1 MKYPNLNL
9 FMAWFLIAET
19 VTMRWVAMVGRA
31 VLELFGVVTLE
42 GEIPGRLMGAVLLL
56 GVLSV
61 VWVLRRSFPPEGKL
75 GGNGYRFGHRL
86 VLAANV
92 LAALLFIFPFFQQFL
107 HNPNAVMLLFKFT
120 NAFGYLVMVLWAI
133 GFSLIYQSGL
143 PVKPSNN

>member
-9 FMAWFLIAET
+9 FIAWFLIAET
-19 VTMRWVAMVGRA
+19 LTMRWLALVGRM

-42 GEIPGRLMGAVLLL
+42 GDIPGRLMGAVLLL

-61 VWVLRRSFPPEGKL
+61 VQVLRRSFPPKGKPD
-75 GGNGYRFGHRL
+75 GNGYRLGHRL

-92 LAALLFIFPFFQQFL
+92 LAALLFIFPFTWQLLPNSDVVMVVAQF
-107 HNPNAVMLLFKFT
+107 T
-120 NAFGYLVMVLWAI
+120 TAFGYWVMAIWAI

>member
-9 FMAWFLIAET
+9 FFAWFLIAET
-19 VTMRWVAMVGRA
+19 LAMRWVAWVGRM
-31 VLELFGVVTLE
+31 VLELLGVVTLE

-61 VWVLRRSFPPEGKL
+61 VLVLRRSFPPEGKPD
-75 GGNGYRFGHRL
+75 GNGYRLGHRL

-92 LAALLFIFPFFQQFL
+92 LAALLFIFPFVSQFL
-107 HNPNAVMLLFKFT
+107 PNPNAVMVLSKFT
-120 NAFGYLVMVLWAI
+120 NAFGYWVMAMWAI

>member
-9 FMAWFLIAET
+9 FMAWFLIVET
-19 VTMRWVAMVGRA
+19 LAMRWVAWAGRM

-42 GEIPGRLMGAVLLL
+42 GDIPGRLMGAVLLL

-61 VWVLRRSFPPEGKL
+61 VLVLRRSFPPEGKPD
-75 GGNGYRFGHRL
+75 GNGYRLGHRL

-92 LAALLFIFPFFQQFL
+92 LAALLFIFPFVLQL
-107 HNPNAVMLLFKFT
+107 LSNPNTVMVLSKFT
-120 NAFGYLVMVLWAI
+120 NAFGYWVMAIWAI